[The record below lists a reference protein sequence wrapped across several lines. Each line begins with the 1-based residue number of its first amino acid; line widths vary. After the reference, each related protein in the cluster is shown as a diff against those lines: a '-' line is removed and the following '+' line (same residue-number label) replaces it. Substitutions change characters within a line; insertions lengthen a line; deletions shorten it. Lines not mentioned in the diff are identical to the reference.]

1 MHIYSAY
8 MNVFVSNIYL
18 VEVIYFNMKYLMLMC
33 KGFIIGVAKI
43 IPGVSGAIIAISFGV
58 YERLVKIMSKPLHI
72 KIDDLKFLIS
82 LLIGAAFGIGLLS
95 KCVKWC
101 LEMCYL
107 PTMLLFVGLIIGG
120 IPEITTEITKN
131 KINGKIVC
139 IFIVS
144 FMILYYL
151 INLSG
156 GENVTT
162 SNNLIYFFIGVIES
176 LTTIIP
182 GVSGTAIF
190 MALGWYETLLSIFE
204 SITNFSIDVITF
216 LLFFS
221 GFIFSTI
228 LISKLITWL
237 FTNKKVIAYTS
248 VLGFMSA
255 SLVIMLEDTF
265 SQTFSLIDIIIGVC
279 LFTFG
284 IWVTKKI
291 NIFFSKL

>member
-1 MHIYSAY
+1 
-8 MNVFVSNIYL
+8 
-18 VEVIYFNMKYLMLMC
+18 MKYLMLMC

-58 YERLVKIMSKPLHI
+58 YERLVKIMSKPLQI
-72 KIDDLKFLIS
+72 NFDDLKFLAS
-82 LLIGAAFGIGLLS
+82 LLIGAALGIGILC
-95 KCVKWC
+95 KGVKWC
-101 LEMCYL
+101 LDAYYL
-107 PTMLLFVGLIIGG
+107 PTMLLFIGLIAGG

-131 KINGKIVC
+131 KINGRIAL
-139 IFIVS
+139 IFISS
-144 FMILYYL
+144 FTLLYYL
-151 INLSG
+151 INLNS

-162 SNNLIYFFIGVIES
+162 GNNFIYFFIGIVES

-204 SITNFSIDVITF
+204 SITNFSINATTL

-221 GFIFSTI
+221 GFIISTI

-237 FTNKKVIAYTS
+237 FDNKKVMAYTS

-255 SLVIMLEDTF
+255 SLVIMLEDAF
-265 SQTFSLIDIIIGVC
+265 SQVFSITDIIIGIC
-279 LFTFG
+279 LFVFG
-284 IWVTKKI
+284 IWINNKI
-291 NIFFSKL
+291 NIIFSKF